1 MINISIIQ
9 RWGLA
14 VMAALLMTLCVP
26 EVSARKTIEGP
37 IPEMHGE
44 DSVSCTENIS
54 LYKALYLDREIVKA
68 LGIWRTVLAEC
79 PSTSED
85 IYADGESMYKE
96 LFSSTG
102 KTAYVDSMLM
112 VITQRTYFFNGKP
125 ENDLRKSDLLFTL
138 AGDDPAYL
146 GLCYN
151 ILIEVAESWPDQMD
165 CSHFVLLATV
175 AASLYAMD
183 IIDAEELTHSFV
195 KAISTVDARLESNP
209 ANCMNYEDLEN
220 METFF
225 LTSGVMTCADIE
237 LLYSQKIDR
246 NFRDTVL
253 VNKIFS
259 MLTEA
264 GCTGSDLYYN
274 VAVKMFA
281 NDRSAA
287 NAVRLAELNV
297 GRNNIERAISYF
309 NEAYNRDTS
318 SLVRSGV
325 ITRVAAM
332 ELSQGKRQEARNRA
346 EHAWQ
351 LNKRNGEAL
360 LILADCYAGAS
371 FGNDF
376 DDHSAYWVAVDYLR
390 AAREVDPTLTTIA
403 DEKISAYSML
413 FPTREE
419 CFYRRI
425 LDEGVVYNVGGWI
438 NEITRVRFRRE

>member
-1 MINISIIQ
+1 
-9 RWGLA
+9 
-14 VMAALLMTLCVP
+14 MAALLMTLGVP
-26 EVSARKTIEGP
+26 EVSARQSNEGV
-37 IPEMHGE
+37 IPESRGR
-44 DSVSCTENIS
+44 DSVSCTESIS
-54 LYKALYLDREIVKA
+54 LYKTLYLNRDIGKA
-68 LGIWRTVLAEC
+68 LVVWKTVLAEC
-79 PSTSED
+79 PSSSEE
-85 IYADGESMYKE
+85 IYADGESMYNE
-96 LFSSTG
+96 LFNSTG
-102 KTAYVDSMLM
+102 ETAYIDSMLM
-112 VITQRTYFFNGKP
+112 VITQRTFYFNGKA

-165 CSHFVLLATV
+165 CDHFVLLATV

-183 IIDAEELTHSFV
+183 IIDAEELRHAFV
-195 KAISTVDARLESNP
+195 KAIGTVDTRAEENP
-209 ANCMNYEDLEN
+209 GNCMNHEDLKN

-225 LTSGVMTCADIE
+225 RTIGVMTCADIE

-253 VNKIFS
+253 VNKVFN
-259 MLTEA
+259 MLTET
-264 GCTGSDLYYN
+264 GCTGTDLYYN

-281 NDRSAA
+281 NDRSAT

-297 GRNNIERAISYF
+297 ARNNIERAISYF
-309 NEAYNRDTS
+309 TEAYNRDTS

-351 LNKRNGEAL
+351 LNNRNGEAL

-376 DDHSAYWVAVDYLR
+376 DDHSAYWVAVDYLQ
-390 AAREVDPTLTTIA
+390 AAREVDPSLKTIA
-403 DEKISAYSML
+403 DEKIKTYSML

-438 NEITRVRFRRE
+438 NEITRVRFRKE